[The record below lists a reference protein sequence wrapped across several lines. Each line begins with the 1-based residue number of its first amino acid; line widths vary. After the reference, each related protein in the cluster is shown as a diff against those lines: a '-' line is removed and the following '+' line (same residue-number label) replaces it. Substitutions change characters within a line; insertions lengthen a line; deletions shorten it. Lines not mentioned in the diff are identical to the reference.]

1 MIEQVDINDPWNLSE
16 EEKQTRMRGLNKTA
30 ARISL
35 MANGTTPRHCP
46 LALLRQ

>member
-16 EEKQTRMRGLNKTA
+16 EEKQTRMRGLKPPHEYP
-30 ARISL
+30 L